1 MITCIGEIL
10 VDRFVS
16 ENGASDKLGG
26 APFNVAVSIAR
37 SGGESAFVGSVGNDE
52 LGNFIIDDASTKG
65 LKHLAI
71 NKLDGYDTTIALVTL
86 TNGERSFKFIRD
98 NGADF
103 HLPFPLPRFVD
114 SSHIVH
120 IASLMLNYQEGRDYV
135 QNVIRYLKRK
145 NIFPENN

>member
-10 VDRFVS
+10 VDRFVT
-16 ENGASDKLGG
+16 ENGATDKLGG
-26 APFNVAVSIAR
+26 APFNVAVAITR

-52 LGNFIIDDASTKG
+52 LGDFIIKNARKNG
-65 LKHLAI
+65 LKYLNI

-98 NGADF
+98 HGADY
-103 HLPFPLPRFVD
+103 HLPYPLPAFVD
-114 SSHIVH
+114 ESNIVH

-135 QNVIRYLKRK
+135 QTVIRYLHKK
-145 NIFPENN
+145 E